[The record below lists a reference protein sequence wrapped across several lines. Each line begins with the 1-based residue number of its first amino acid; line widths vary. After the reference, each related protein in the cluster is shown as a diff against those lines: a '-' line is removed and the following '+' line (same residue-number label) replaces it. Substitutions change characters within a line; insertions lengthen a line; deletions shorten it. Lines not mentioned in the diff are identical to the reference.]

1 MFTIYQA
8 MMILVGI
15 WIILVMVAIRNRINY
30 LKEMGDPMEKG
41 DIWSR
46 RRSRRVRKSKKRE
59 MYEDFSEE
67 ELEKARQERGKRMR
81 EFNKKREKLASKATD
96 RQDYLMVSGKSKE
109 ELKNLLQKNSVGDKL
124 YVDKPEVVKQEPDWM
139 MLGEAGL
146 PTAVVKGDK
155 VETPYGAGVVQEV
168 RNNGSDLL
176 VALKFG
182 TIHLPTKSLINNG
195 IGPDNL
201 DNTMRKKV
209 VVEYD
214 DTKSTTHGEYS
225 KTLSDRLDPRD
236 TILSQRPAHFKIN
249 DKPLSWTI

>member
-1 MFTIYQA
+1 MNFA
-8 MMILVGI
+8 S
-15 WIILVMVAIRNRINY
+15 
-30 LKEMGDPMEKG
+30 D
-41 DIWSR
+41 
-46 RRSRRVRKSKKRE
+46 
-59 MYEDFSEE
+59 EE
-67 ELEKARQERGKRMR
+67 ELRFLSIFAKTEEMSSIDIASKQMR
-81 EFNKKREKLASKATD
+81 EREEKTKNATKNATQQLTLNYRKNQKVKGAEKQRLAQFEVTNQGYASALHLHRNQNALNRASRD
-96 RQDYLMVSGKSKE
+96 E
-109 ELKNLLQKNSVGDKL
+109 
-124 YVDKPEVVKQEPDWM
+124 VDEYSRRTAPT
-139 MLGEAGL
+139 AGL